1 LLLIVQFAVN
11 CRAVPRVGEKVKK
24 KKKKEK
30 KKEKRG
36 LRGRALSACIRELKS
51 DKCQILAI
59 IEFFCFF
66 DFQYF

>member
-1 LLLIVQFAVN
+1 
-11 CRAVPRVGEKVKK
+11 VGEKVKK

-36 LRGRALSACIRELKS
+36 LRGRACIRELKS
-51 DKCQILAI
+51 EKCQILAI